1 MSSRRPVASLAIA
14 PSLVDPFARANT
26 RADHH
31 ILPSLSLRVGTS
43 LGDGSNVLAKL
54 AETGSAGA
62 LILERE
68 VFLLA
73 RLGQNL
79 EASAKTMRVVD

>member
-1 MSSRRPVASLAIA
+1 MASLAIA
-14 PSLVDPFARANT
+14 PSLVDGVPWANT
-26 RADHH
+26 RADHRA
-31 ILPSLSLRVGTS
+31 LLSPCYSCSGTS